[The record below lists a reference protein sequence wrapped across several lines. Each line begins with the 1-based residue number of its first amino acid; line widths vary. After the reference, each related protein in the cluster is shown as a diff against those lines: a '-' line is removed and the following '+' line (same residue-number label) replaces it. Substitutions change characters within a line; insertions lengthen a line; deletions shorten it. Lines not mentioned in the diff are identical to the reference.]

1 MILVLVICV
10 HLIAGDDYTGSGPFY
25 ITFPAGDVNVV
36 FIISISNDDIVEDTE
51 TFTLSINPSSLPS
64 DVTVDDPS
72 QATVTIIDD
81 DSEYK
86 TLVAIFV
93 EFAVMTCL

>member
-1 MILVLVICV
+1 MISVIVICV
-10 HLIAGDDYTGSGPFY
+10 RLTAGDDYTGSGPFY
-25 ITFPAGDVNVV
+25 ITFPAGDDHVM
-36 FIISISNDDIVEDTE
+36 FIISITNDDVVEDTE

-64 DVTVDDPS
+64 GVTVDDPS

-86 TLVAIFV
+86 ALVAIFV
-93 EFAVMTCL
+93 EFAVITCL